1 MRAKAAAS
9 SSPVVVAPV
18 VGAKDFGR
26 FIDVPYRIYRDDPH
40 WVAPLRM
47 EMRKLFDVK
56 KNPFFEH
63 AEAAFWIATR
73 DGAPVGRISAQI
85 NRLHLE
91 LHKDG
96 AGNFGCLEAI
106 DDPAVFGALLR
117 QAESWLAERGMKKA
131 LGPYT
136 VSVNDE
142 IGVLVDG
149 FDAPPNVQM
158 AHSPRYYAPRLEEQ
172 GYAKAMDLFAFTAF
186 TEGGK
191 SQALVERVERTLGKL
206 RAEGRLTTRC
216 LDPKRFKQ
224 DMRLAL
230 DIYNDAWR
238 DNWGFVPVT
247 EAEAEALIDSLSM
260 ILKPEGVVFGM
271 LDGKEEAF
279 AVGIP
284 NLNEAI
290 ADLKGKL
297 FPLGIVKLL
306 WRLKMRPPTS
316 ARIMLAGVKR
326 DYRNSPLSA
335 ALISLLVG
343 EIIQAGRKHGI
354 KSVEMSW
361 VLENNVPSIAL
372 CRSAGELTKTY
383 RLYEKALPSA

>member
-1 MRAKAAAS
+1 MSGAPVVI
-9 SSPVVVAPV
+9 SPVVSSR
-18 VGAKDFGR
+18 DFGR
-26 FIDVPYRIYRDDPH
+26 FIDVPYRIYADDPH

-63 AEAAFWIATR
+63 AEGAFWIATR
-73 DGAPVGRISAQI
+73 EGVPVGRISAQV

-106 DDPAVFGALLR
+106 DDPEVFRALLA
-117 QAESWLAERGMKKA
+117 QAESWLAARGMKKA

-149 FDAPPNVQM
+149 FDTPPNLQM
-158 AHSPRYYAPRLEEQ
+158 AHSPRYYGPRMEER
-172 GYAKAMDLFAFTAF
+172 GYAKAMDLYAFTA
-186 TEGGK
+186 EADGAK
-191 SQALVERVERTLGKL
+191 AQALVERVARTLGKL
-206 RAEGRLTTRC
+206 RADGRLTTRC

-247 EAEAEALIDSLSM
+247 EAEAEQLIDSLAM
-260 ILKPEGVVFGM
+260 ILKPEGVVFGL

-279 AVGIP
+279 AVGVP
-284 NLNEAI
+284 NLNETI

-297 FPLGIVKLL
+297 FPFGLVKLL
-306 WRLKMRPPTS
+306 WRLKMRPPKS

-343 EIIQAGRKHGI
+343 EIIEAGRKHGI
-354 KSVEMSW
+354 ETVEMSW
-361 VLENNVPSIAL
+361 VLENNIPSLAL

-383 RLYEKALPSA
+383 RLYEKALPST

>member
-1 MRAKAAAS
+1 
-9 SSPVVVAPV
+9 
-18 VGAKDFGR
+18 
-26 FIDVPYRIYRDDPH
+26 
-40 WVAPLRM
+40 
-47 EMRKLFDVK
+47 
-56 KNPFFEH
+56 
-63 AEAAFWIATR
+63 
-73 DGAPVGRISAQI
+73 
-85 NRLHLE
+85 
-91 LHKDG
+91 
-96 AGNFGCLEAI
+96 
-106 DDPAVFGALLR
+106 
-117 QAESWLAERGMKKA
+117 MKKA

-149 FDAPPNVQM
+149 FDSPPNLQM
-158 AHSPRYYAPRLEEQ
+158 AHSPRYYGPRLEEQ
-172 GYAKAMDLFAFTAF
+172 GYAKAMDLYAFTATDGPKARTF
-186 TEGGK
+186 ID
-191 SQALVERVERTLGKL
+191 RVDRTLGKL
-206 RAEGRLTTRC
+206 KSEGRLTTRC

-247 EAEAEALIDSLSM
+247 EAEAEQLIESLSM

-279 AVGIP
+279 VVGVG
-284 NLNEAI
+284 NLNEMI

-297 FPLGIVKLL
+297 FPFGLVKLL
-306 WRLKMRPPTS
+306 WRLKMRPPKS
-316 ARIMLAGVKR
+316 ARIMLAGVKS

-343 EIIQAGRKHGI
+343 EVLKSGRKHGI
-354 KSVEMSW
+354 QSVEMSW
-361 VLENNVPSIAL
+361 VLENNLPSLAL

>member
-1 MRAKAAAS
+1 MSAAPVLV
-9 SSPVVVAPV
+9 SPVVTSRE
-18 VGAKDFGR
+18 FGR
-26 FIDVPYRIYRDDPH
+26 FIDVPYRIYREDPH

-47 EMRKLFDVK
+47 EMRKLLDVK

-63 AEAAFWIATR
+63 AEGAFWIATR
-73 DGAPVGRISAQI
+73 EGVPVGRISAQV
-85 NRLHLE
+85 NRLHLD

-106 DDPAVFGALLR
+106 DDPEVFHALLA
-117 QAESWLAERGMKKA
+117 QTESWLAAKGMKKA

-149 FDAPPNVQM
+149 FDSPPNLQM
-158 AHSPRYYAPRLEEQ
+158 AHSPRYYGPRLEEQ
-172 GYAKAMDLFAFTAF
+172 GYAKAMDLYAFTATDGPKARTF
-186 TEGGK
+186 ID
-191 SQALVERVERTLGKL
+191 RVDRTLGKL
-206 RAEGRLTTRC
+206 KSEGRLTTRC

-247 EAEAEALIDSLSM
+247 EAEAEQLIESLSM

-279 AVGIP
+279 AVGVG
-284 NLNEAI
+284 NLNEMI

-297 FPLGIVKLL
+297 FPFGLVKLL
-306 WRLKMRPPTS
+306 WRLKMRPPKS
-316 ARIMLAGVKR
+316 ARIMLAGVKS

-343 EIIQAGRKHGI
+343 EVLKSGRKHGI
-354 KSVEMSW
+354 QSVEMSW
-361 VLENNVPSIAL
+361 VLENNLPSLAL